1 MKKIIYLL
9 IPFLFLT
16 TFSFSQTNYGP
27 GHLIGGTYKHVKNKF
42 KEYKYS
48 NFNNVKY
55 IDKFHQKYVRKDGNV
70 ENIYHFIKEKNRKY
84 CYKTILI
91 TDKELGEKLIDNHI
105 FYKKDW
111 IKLTDSTYLYC
122 SECYN
127 LPVIAEVSY
136 NDCNKIILEYNLK
149 DN

>member
-16 TFSFSQTNYGP
+16 TFSFSQT
-27 GHLIGGTYKHVKNKF
+27 
-42 KEYKYS
+42 
-48 NFNNVKY
+48 
-55 IDKFHQKYVRKDGNV
+55 
-70 ENIYHFIKEKNRKY
+70 
-84 CYKTILI
+84 
-91 TDKELGEKLIDNHI
+91 
-105 FYKKDW
+105 
-111 IKLTDSTYLYC
+111 YLYC

-127 LPVIAEVSY
+127 LPVIVEVSY